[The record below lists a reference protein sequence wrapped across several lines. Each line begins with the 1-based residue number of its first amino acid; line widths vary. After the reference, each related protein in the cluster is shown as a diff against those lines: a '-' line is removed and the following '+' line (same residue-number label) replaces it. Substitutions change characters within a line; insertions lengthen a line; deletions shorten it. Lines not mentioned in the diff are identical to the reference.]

1 MDLKKKS
8 KRRVVKDR
16 ISALPDALVCH
27 ILSFLETKKAVSTS
41 VLSRR
46 WKNLWKSVPIL
57 DLDMLDML
65 DFDEEELKIKEACAD
80 FGTFVDGVL
89 SSRDNS
95 LDIQSF
101 RLGFYLSNDNRDQID
116 GWIQTAIRH
125 NAVKLD
131 LYVENED
138 SNLFQLP
145 KCVFTSKTL
154 EHLKLKSLDYII
166 YRPPTSGCF
175 PSLKFLHIEAS
186 PNQESMENLFSQCP
200 VLEDLTLDLDET
212 RLKNLNICAPKLK
225 RLRVDMITNI
235 FVNYSCNLFV
245 NAPELEN
252 LHLHIDDLLNCPLEN
267 AKSIVE
273 ADIAVLFCEEK
284 EGPALFNPVN
294 ALLTQ
299 ISRVKYLSLSAPCF
313 EACDLPAFDSLNKL
327 KLALHCYNWEFLG
340 VILKISPNLEDL
352 VLDYETLSFK
362 ECREHQWNPPEFVPI
377 CLSSHLKTISI
388 KAFKGG
394 RVEMEVAEYLLKN
407 GRSLNKM
414 TILTG
419 GVLYTE
425 EKELY
430 KEFLMFQR
438 GSTACQVEFTK
449 RRIY

>member
-1 MDLKKKS
+1 MVMQKKS

-27 ILSFLETKKAVSTS
+27 ILSFVETKEAVSSS
-41 VLSRR
+41 VLCRR

-57 DLDMLDML
+57 DFDMLDVL
-65 DFDEEELKIKEACAD
+65 DFDEDELKIKEACAD

-101 RLGFYLSNDNRDQID
+101 RLGCYLSNDNHDQID

-154 EHLKLKSLDYII
+154 EHLKLKSLDHII
-166 YRPPTSGCF
+166 YCPPKSACF
-175 PSLKFLHIEAS
+175 PNLKFLHIEAS

-212 RLKNLNICAPKLK
+212 RLKNLNICGPKLK
-225 RLRVDMITNI
+225 RLRVDMMTNI
-235 FVNYSCNLFV
+235 FVNYSCNFFV

-267 AKSIVE
+267 AKSLVK

-294 ALLTQ
+294 ALLAQ
-299 ISRVKYLSLSAPCF
+299 ISSVKYLSLSAPCF
-313 EACDLPAFDSLNKL
+313 EVC
-327 KLALHCYNWEFLG
+327 
-340 VILKISPNLEDL
+340 
-352 VLDYETLSFK
+352 
-362 ECREHQWNPPEFVPI
+362 I
-377 CLSSHLKTISI
+377 C
-388 KAFKGG
+388 
-394 RVEMEVAEYLLKN
+394 
-407 GRSLNKM
+407 
-414 TILTG
+414 
-419 GVLYTE
+419 
-425 EKELY
+425 
-430 KEFLMFQR
+430 
-438 GSTACQVEFTK
+438 
-449 RRIY
+449 